1 MATTSAERP
10 AGVPAIGC
18 EDKGLKQGAIGL
30 LSTTVI
36 AISSTA
42 PAYSLAAALGLIVVV
57 AGMGFHA
64 PAVMLAAFIPMLFVA
79 QGYSRLNKE
88 MPDCGTTFTWGA
100 KTFGPMT
107 GWLGGWAI
115 FAADVIIMSNL
126 AEIAG
131 QYFFDLI
138 GAYGLAASTVWTTV
152 AGVAWIA
159 LMSYICYIG
168 IEISAR
174 IQYGLLIIEI
184 VMLIVLS
191 ITALVKVYAGTA
203 PKASSADI
211 KAHTFGAG
219 PHHLALSWFNPFGI
233 STSALGAGLLIAVFV
248 YWGWD
253 TAVSVNEETEPKDKT
268 PGRAAIIATFVL
280 LGTYLLVSASAEA
293 FAGLGTTGIGLA
305 NTDNAG
311 DVLSVLGA
319 SVFGAHGFGHILAK
333 LLVLMVLTSSMAST
347 LTTILPTA
355 RTTLSMAV
363 YKAIPDR
370 FARIH
375 SKYLTPTWSTIG
387 MAVISTVLYVG
398 LTIISSNVLLDLVAA
413 VGFPIAFYYA
423 MTGFECVWWYRKR
436 LFSDVRTFFGAG
448 VLPLVGALILSE
460 LFVQAFWHYLKPV
473 NSYTSFLGIGGT
485 WWTGIGSL
493 VLGAVL
499 MLIWRALRPAYFRG
513 EVLNKDTPVL
523 VPDLAGVDLRA
534 ALVTEGLGPH
544 DGPDSAP
551 TEGDR
556 R

>member
-1 MATTSAERP
+1 
-10 AGVPAIGC
+10 
-18 EDKGLKQGAIGL
+18 
-30 LSTTVI
+30 
-36 AISSTA
+36 
-42 PAYSLAAALGLIVVV
+42 
-57 AGMGFHA
+57 
-64 PAVMLAAFIPMLFVA
+64 
-79 QGYSRLNKE
+79 

-126 AEIAG
+126 AQIAG

-138 GAYGLAASTVWTTV
+138 GAYGVADSTVWTTV

-174 IQYGLLIIEI
+174 IQYSLLIIEI
-184 VMLIVLS
+184 VMLAVLS
-191 ITALVKVYAGTA
+191 ITALAKVYNGTA
-203 PKASSADI
+203 PKAAPADI

-219 PHHLALSWFNPFGI
+219 PHHVALSWFNPFGI

-268 PGRAAIIATFVL
+268 PGRAAIIATVVL
-280 LGTYLLVSASAEA
+280 LGTYLLVSASAES
-293 FAGLGTTGIGLA
+293 FAGLGTSGIGLG
-305 NTDNAG
+305 NGDNSG

-319 SVFGAHGFGHILAK
+319 SVFGAHGFGHVLAK

-363 YKAIPDR
+363 YKAIPER

-375 SKYLTPTWSTIG
+375 AKYLTPTWSTVG
-387 MAVISTVLYVG
+387 MAMISTVLYVG
-398 LTIISSNVLLDLVAA
+398 LTIISTNVLDDLVAA

-448 VLPLVGALILSE
+448 VLPLVGGLILTE
-460 LFVQAFWHYLKPV
+460 LFIQAFVHYLKPV
-473 NSYTSFLGIGGT
+473 NSSTQFLGIGGT

-493 VLGAVL
+493 LIGAVL
-499 MLIWRALRPAYFRG
+499 MLIWRVLRPAYFRG

-523 VPDLAGVDLRA
+523 VPDLAGDELRQ
-534 ALVTEGLGPH
+534 ALGVQRPGPADPIEGGR
-544 DGPDSAP
+544 S
-551 TEGDR
+551 
-556 R
+556 

>member
-1 MATTSAERP
+1 MAAVSTKP
-10 AGVPAIGC
+10 GAGVPAIGG

-42 PAYSLAAALGLIVVV
+42 PAYSLAAALGLIVIV

-107 GWLGGWAI
+107 GWMGGWAI

-138 GAYGLAASTVWTTV
+138 GAYGLAASTFWTTV

-174 IQYGLLIIEI
+174 IQYGLLVIEI
-184 VMLIVLS
+184 VMLAVLS
-191 ITALVKVYAGTA
+191 VTALIKVYNGTA
-203 PKASSADI
+203 PRAAPADI

-219 PHHLALSWFNPFGI
+219 PHHLAMSWFNPFGV
-233 STSALGAGLLIAVFV
+233 SASALGAGLLIAVFV

-268 PGRAAIIATFVL
+268 PGRAAIIATFIL

-293 FAGLGTTGIGLA
+293 FAGLGTHGVGLA
-305 NTDNAG
+305 NPANDG
-311 DVLSVLGA
+311 DVLSVLGS
-319 SVFGAHGFGHILAK
+319 SVFGAHGFGHVLAK

-375 SKYLTPTWSTIG
+375 ARFLTPTWSTIG
-387 MAVISTVLYVG
+387 MAVISTVLYVVMT
-398 LTIISSNVLLDLVAA
+398 LISPNVLLDLVSA

-436 LFSDVRTFFGAG
+436 LFTDVRTFFGAG
-448 VLPLVGALILSE
+448 VLPLLGALILTE
-460 LFVQAFWHYLKPV
+460 LFIQAFVHYLKPD
-473 NSYTSFLGIGGT
+473 NSYTTFLGIGGT
-485 WWTGIGSL
+485 WWTGVGSL

-499 MLIWRALRPAYFRG
+499 MLIWRAIRPAYFRG
-513 EVLNKDTPVL
+513 EVLNKDTPIIVFDEP
-523 VPDLAGVDLRA
+523 VPPGAVIVGGNGAAGP
-534 ALVTEGLGPH
+534 VTDPH
-544 DGPDSAP
+544 ETKED
-551 TEGDR
+551 
-556 R
+556 